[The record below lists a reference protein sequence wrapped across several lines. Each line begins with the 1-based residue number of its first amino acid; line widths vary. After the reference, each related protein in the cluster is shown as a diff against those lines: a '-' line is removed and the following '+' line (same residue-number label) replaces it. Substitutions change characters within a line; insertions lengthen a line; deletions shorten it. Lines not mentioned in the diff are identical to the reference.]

1 MKRKV
6 CAAFLTL
13 FILVSTMSGAGIY
26 VFAAEDGESAAT
38 DAVETTGNQDLYG
51 ESGEELQD
59 DTYQYFVEN
68 DDYAAFMWVP
78 ESAEHL
84 NGLMVA
90 KSNLIE
96 GRLFE
101 SVAVREVLAKYN
113 IGVVY
118 LHARSTTDKP
128 SNSNIIGDFVYI
140 GDEALEKYKSAN
152 SYTYSGPANAGSILD
167 EALARLAAVSGFDEL
182 TYAPL
187 IGVGHSAGMG
197 LGRALGS
204 WDPSRAIA
212 QICLKGGTSLIIP
225 GVTRDGVGDNYE
237 VQPGVPTYLAAG
249 QFTEHASYDNPAGK
263 DNYIDGEIGNLKNI
277 RAKGADRLVTMS
289 VDWESGHYDWSENSN
304 EAVANYLDSVIP
316 LRLGAQAES
325 REQIPEDYQLVDLTD
340 QGYVSD
346 VKVLGTRTTNY
357 TEASYKHGAVGDG
370 SISEEEQ
377 KSMIWFPS
385 EENYEFIR
393 DFTAARKDAEVIDEP
408 IESGETGEEDSEPN
422 VYAESDMC
430 FNATGGEQQWPPGNY
445 SHFVGD
451 GAYIA
456 LSFDMSGVIA
466 SGRDVSS
473 ISFEMV
479 SSPGG
484 SHNGNATYTV
494 YQTAESPF
502 EGFNASNLPEEP
514 LAVLES
520 ATVNAGGTLTID
532 VSELSYSAESPI
544 VYLVATCTSSNDF
557 YSVIGSG
564 KGTEAENADQQPKL
578 VVEYADD
585 SEPNVYA
592 ESDMCFNAT
601 GGEQQW
607 PPGNYSHFV
616 GDGAYIALSFDM
628 SGVIASG
635 RDVSS
640 ISFEMVSSPGGSHNG
655 NATYTVYQTA
665 ESPFEGFNASNLPE
679 EPLAVLESATVNA
692 GGTLTIDVSEL
703 SYSAESPIVCLV
715 ATCTSNNDFYS
726 VIGSGKGTEAENA
739 DQQPK
744 LIVEYAD
751 DSETDP
757 GTGLPLVS
765 YASYDRSYNTT
776 NGDLSSWQGAVS
788 HYVSNGQS
796 IIVEYDLSAFS
807 TEDADTIASVGLT
820 IPWRA
825 NNGTRSCIISE
836 TTANPWSNGYET
848 FTVPTDLETIASDI
862 QAQAIKD
869 IDVTSYVKSAIE
881 SGSSAI
887 CFNVSSAEDGSGAD
901 FYCVVNYENCQGY
914 TTDKA
919 NMPKLSFSYSES
931 YTPDEDK
938 TKHQYLKMEDPSSG
952 EPKDF
957 TRITRYDAVN
967 PNNNSYAD
975 NYNDDPMTFSMVVD
989 KMAVVTEDHINEGQ
1003 NVVPSDTPAYI
1014 TPVMAPIEWIGV
1026 EEVELTQSDI
1036 DNGVASKWKNYLRWK
1051 NNRVYYHMASQDS
1064 YLNLNTF
1071 DVYDQ
1076 SGGMEYA
1083 YATNTF
1089 QIYPLSVSD
1098 TDAAG
1103 QVLTV
1108 GEIGDMSAS
1117 DTSGQ
1122 TFSAASSAGLPVDI
1136 MVDYG
1141 PVKVTELGN
1150 GEYNIELDQVPA
1162 GATYPIEC
1170 KIVAT
1175 QFGVNNNGTKIRTA
1189 TPVEKVF
1196 YIYEDGAE
1204 AEAIDLDQ
1212 GVVNQTQLK
1221 YSGATGLYVEG
1232 AGTVTLKMNTDTK
1245 FDAERA
1251 AEISSERANSEDE
1264 NYRKHYQY
1272 PEGYNPYD
1280 YWEDYPGE
1288 WTATVTE
1295 SGFVPFAAFTNADRP
1310 GEVLNLDYIN
1320 RIVVSDGITAVTA
1333 SNNAPAPNKLKA
1345 NNWGADGINL
1355 VWEEPIGDK
1364 GGVAVYAKEND
1375 GEYTEVQPAEL
1386 GDTYALITGLNSGSS
1401 YSFRVRYDGGDAA
1414 EVADVEVG
1422 GRTYL
1427 IDDFECG
1434 SLSSGMNW
1442 MSYAEMGSKYAFGSY
1457 MGEALL
1463 LSGDEENHYLGIQNT
1478 YNQYVQTANINIP
1491 GGLTKDMLNL
1501 VLDIKVDKSE
1511 DRDSNKQLYFEFI
1524 NPETGAAY
1532 GIEKGS
1538 DFSLEDKSWHE
1549 DYTIVLSDI
1558 SGMAELS
1565 EDELRG
1571 ITVLKIGRRLAG
1583 SGNNNRRA
1591 KIYVDNIELSSQSA
1605 YTISNLDAVSG
1616 NGKLSLYWDEPNVSY
1631 SGARVYVN
1639 GELKAD
1645 LLSGVRGYTV
1655 EDLIEGETYDVRVD
1669 IVNSGEVTEGET
1681 YRLTVGA
1688 LDTSAATANTEFG
1701 DFALNASNSSAAKAI
1716 DGRYIALTGA
1726 DVITLNVGGA
1736 DTIDAGDVYIDLIE
1750 NDESGESGE
1759 SGERFRAPIGMYV
1772 SAESK
1777 ELTIPIEAFECVSQR
1792 NNGSLDLAAV
1802 KYISVGAVFEEGSA
1816 DQISITDM
1824 RAEVYTVARDSD
1836 ITIVSAVNSAETGK
1850 SDVTIEVAA
1859 ELDTADA
1866 GLYVAAYDAAGTLVD
1881 AAVLDTARSAAVT
1894 LASADSYRAFVW
1906 DKTTQAPLTNEIGE
1920 YPSAEPEPEDY
1931 TITVVNPDN
1940 GTVTAPASAKAGEV
1954 VTVTVEGIT
1963 EDNVQYN
1970 VESFNLKDDMGNE
1983 IPVINNKFIMP
1994 ASNVTMEPVFV
2005 GYDVRETVLEMQD
2018 TISIQSGGYQ
2028 NSPNLV
2034 MIGRNRLGFIKYDIS
2049 GLSGTVSSAVIN
2061 AYMWRGSGS
2070 AVAVFSI
2077 PNNNW
2082 TGWLTY
2088 DGDTGALANQNTMT
2102 LDGSTRLN
2110 SVGENSVNLF
2120 SDGGRSAVFTDYTP
2134 SSDNDP
2140 DPGQETQ
2147 ISVAQSASRGILNQ
2161 YFFGDTFYASSGNV
2175 EIDVTDT
2182 VNQAVANG
2190 EQEITLMLYTP
2201 YVFGGTVDI
2210 YTPLQAEEYTLNM
2223 DVTTVEKRS

>member
-1 MKRKV
+1 
-6 CAAFLTL
+6 
-13 FILVSTMSGAGIY
+13 
-26 VFAAEDGESAAT
+26 
-38 DAVETTGNQDLYG
+38 
-51 ESGEELQD
+51 
-59 DTYQYFVEN
+59 
-68 DDYAAFMWVP
+68 MWVP

-96 GRLFE
+96 DRLLE
-101 SVAVREVLAKYN
+101 SVTVREVLAKYN

-140 GDEALEKYKSAN
+140 GDEALDKYKSAN
-152 SYTYSGPANAGSILD
+152 NYTYSGPANAGSILD

-204 WDPSRAIA
+204 WEPSRAIA
-212 QICLKGGTSLIIP
+212 QICLKGGSSLIIP

-237 VQPGVPTYLAAG
+237 IQPGVPTYLAAG

-263 DNYIDGEIGNLKNI
+263 DNYIDGEINNFANI
-277 RAKGADRLVTMS
+277 RAKGTDRLVTMS
-289 VDWESGHYDWSENSN
+289 VDWESGHYDWSESSN

-316 LRLGAQAES
+316 MRLGAQATS
-325 REQIPEDYQLVDLTD
+325 QEQLPEDYQLVDLTD

-346 VKVLGTRTTNY
+346 VKVLGTRITSY

-370 SISEEEQ
+370 NISEEEQ

-393 DFTAARKDAEVIDEP
+393 DFTAARKDAELIDEP
-408 IESGETGEEDSEPN
+408 IGGGEPGEEDSETV
-422 VYAESDMC
+422 VYADGDMC

-456 LSFDMSGVIA
+456 LSFDMSEAIA
-466 SGRDVSS
+466 SGQDVSS

-494 YQTAESPF
+494 YQTTESPF
-502 EGFNASNLPEEP
+502 EGFNASNLPQEP
-514 LAVLES
+514 LAVLEN
-520 ATVNAGGTLTID
+520 ATVNAGETLTID

-564 KGTEAENADQQPKL
+564 KGTEATSEDQQPKL
-578 VVEYADD
+578 VIEY
-585 SEPNVYA
+585 V
-592 ESDMCFNAT
+592 
-601 GGEQQW
+601 
-607 PPGNYSHFV
+607 
-616 GDGAYIALSFDM
+616 
-628 SGVIASG
+628 
-635 RDVSS
+635 
-640 ISFEMVSSPGGSHNG
+640 
-655 NATYTVYQTA
+655 
-665 ESPFEGFNASNLPE
+665 
-679 EPLAVLESATVNA
+679 
-692 GGTLTIDVSEL
+692 
-703 SYSAESPIVCLV
+703 
-715 ATCTSNNDFYS
+715 
-726 VIGSGKGTEAENA
+726 
-739 DQQPK
+739 
-744 LIVEYAD
+744 D

-776 NGDLSSWQGAVS
+776 SGDLSSWQGAVS
-788 HYVSNGQS
+788 YYVSNNQS
-796 IIVEYDLSAFS
+796 LMVEYDLSAFS
-807 TEDADTIASVGLT
+807 AEDADKIVSVGLT

-825 NNGTRSCIISE
+825 NNGTRACVISE
-836 TTANPWSNGYET
+836 TTANPWSNGHET
-848 FTVPTDLETIASDI
+848 FAVPADLETVASDI
-862 QAQAIKD
+862 QAQAIRD
-869 IDVTSYVKSAIE
+869 IDVTAQVKSAIG
-881 SGSSAI
+881 SGATAI
-887 CFNVSSAEDGSGAD
+887 YFNVSSTEDGSGAD

-919 NMPKLSFSYSES
+919 NMPRLSFAYSES
-931 YTPDEDK
+931 DPPEEDK
-938 TKHQYLKMEDPSSG
+938 TKHQYLKMEDPASG
-952 EPKDF
+952 EPRDF
-957 TRITRYDAVN
+957 TRITRYDRIN
-967 PNNNSYAD
+967 PNDASYTN

-989 KMAVVTEDHINEGQ
+989 KMAVVTEDHLNEGQ

-1014 TPVMAPIEWIGV
+1014 TPVMAPVEWVGV
-1026 EEVELTQSDI
+1026 EEVELTQADT
-1036 DNGVASKWKNYLRWK
+1036 DNGVASKWRNYLRWK

-1076 SGGMEYA
+1076 NGELEYA

-1089 QIYPLSVSD
+1089 QIAPLSVSD

-1108 GEIGDMSAS
+1108 GDISDMSAS
-1117 DTSGQ
+1117 DNSGQ
-1122 TFSAASSAGLPVDI
+1122 TFSATSSAGLPVDI

-1189 TPVEKVF
+1189 TPVEKTF

-1204 AEAIDLDQ
+1204 AEAIDLEQ

-1232 AGTVTLKMNTDTK
+1232 AGTVTLKMDTDTK

-1251 AEISSERANSEDE
+1251 AEISAERANSEDE

-1295 SGFVPFAAFTNADRP
+1295 SGFVPFSAFTNADRP

-1320 RIVVSDGITAVTA
+1320 RIVVSEGITAVTSA
-1333 SNNAPAPNKLKA
+1333 TDAPVPNKLKA
-1345 NNWGADGINL
+1345 NGWGDDGVNL

-1364 GGVAVYAKEND
+1364 GGITVYAKEND
-1375 GEYTEVQPAEL
+1375 GEYVEVQPEEL
-1386 GDTYALITGLNSGSS
+1386 GDTYALITGLNSGSN
-1401 YSFRVRYDGGDAA
+1401 YSFRVQYEGGDAA
-1414 EVADVEVG
+1414 EITDVYVG
-1422 GRTYL
+1422 GKTYL

-1434 SLSSGMNW
+1434 SLSSGMDW
-1442 MSYAEMGSKYAFGSY
+1442 MSYADMGSKYAFSSY

-1463 LSGDEENHYLGIQNT
+1463 LSGDEDNHYLAMQNT
-1478 YNQYVQTANINIP
+1478 YNDYVQTANINIP

-1501 VLDIKVDKSE
+1501 VLDIKVDKLE
-1511 DRDSNKQLYFEFI
+1511 DSTSNSQVYFEFL

-1549 DYTIVLSDI
+1549 EYTIILSEI
-1558 SGMAELS
+1558 NGIAELT
-1565 EDELRG
+1565 EEELSG
-1571 ITVLKIGRRLAG
+1571 ITVLRIGRRTPG
-1583 SGNNNRRA
+1583 GGNNNRRA

-1616 NGKLSLYWDEPNVSY
+1616 NGKLSLYWDEPNVTY
-1631 SGARVYVN
+1631 SDARVYVN
-1639 GELKAD
+1639 DELKAE

-1655 EDLIEGETYDVRVD
+1655 EGLTEGETYNVRVD

-1688 LDTSAATANTEFG
+1688 LDTAAAAANTEFG
-1701 DFALNASNSSAAKAI
+1701 DFTLNASNSSAAKAI
-1716 DGRYIALTGA
+1716 DGRYVALTGA

-1736 DTIDAGDVYIDLIE
+1736 DTTDAGDVYIDLIE
-1750 NDESGESGE
+1750 NDEN
-1759 SGERFRAPIGMYV
+1759 GERFRAPIGMYA
-1772 SAESK
+1772 SGESK

-1792 NNGSLDLAAV
+1792 NNGQLDLAAV
-1802 KYISVGAVFEEGSA
+1802 KYISAGAVFEEGSA
-1816 DQISITDM
+1816 DQISVAGM
-1824 RAEVYTVARDSD
+1824 RAETYTVAEDSD
-1836 ITIVSAVNSAETGK
+1836 VTISSVEASPETGK

-1859 ELDTADA
+1859 ELNTANA
-1866 GLYVAAYDAAGTLVD
+1866 GLYVAAYDAAGTLAD
-1881 AAVLDTARSAAVT
+1881 AAVLDTARSATVT
-1894 LASADSYRAFVW
+1894 LESADSYRAFVW
-1906 DKTTQAPLTNEIGE
+1906 DKTTQEPITNEIGE
-1920 YPSAEPEPEDY
+1920 YPAEIPDTDY
-1931 TITVVNPDN
+1931 TITVINSDR

-1970 VESFNLKDDMGNE
+1970 VESFNLRDDMGNE

-2005 GYDVRETVLEMQD
+2005 GYDVRESVLEMQD

-2034 MIGRNRLGFIKYDIS
+2034 MLGRNRIGFIKYDIS
-2049 GLSGTVSSAVIN
+2049 ELSGTVNSAVIN
-2061 AYMWRGSGS
+2061 AHMWRGSGS
-2070 AVAVFSI
+2070 AVAVFAI
-2077 PNNNW
+2077 PNNDW

-2088 DGDTGALANQNTMT
+2088 GGDTGALANQNTMT

-2110 SVGENSVNLF
+2110 SVGENGVNLF

-2134 SSDNDP
+2134 SSGNDT
-2140 DPGQETQ
+2140 DPGRETQ
-2147 ISVAQSASRGILNQ
+2147 TSVAQSASRGILNQ

-2175 EIDVTDT
+2175 EIDVADT

-2190 EQEITLMLYTP
+2190 EQEITLMLYAP
-2201 YVFGGTVDI
+2201 YVFASTVDI
-2210 YTPLQAEEYTLNM
+2210 YTPLESEEYTLDM
-2223 DVTTVEKRS
+2223 EVTTVEKRS

>member
-13 FILVSTMSGAGIY
+13 FILVSTMSGAGTC
-26 VFAAEDGESAAT
+26 VFAAQDGESAALSEI
-38 DAVETTGNQDLYG
+38 ETTGNRDLYG
-51 ESGEELQD
+51 ETGEELQD

-68 DDYAAFMWVP
+68 DDYTAFMWVP
-78 ESAEHL
+78 ERAEHL

-96 GRLFE
+96 DRLLE
-101 SVAVREVLAKYN
+101 SVAVREILAKYN

-140 GDEALEKYKSAN
+140 GDEALDKYKSAN
-152 SYTYSGPANAGSILD
+152 NYTYSGPANAGSILD

-212 QICLKGGTSLIIP
+212 QICLKGGSSLIIP

-263 DNYIDGEIGNLKNI
+263 DNYIDGEINNFANI
-277 RAKGADRLVTMS
+277 RAKGTDRLVTMS
-289 VDWESGHYDWSENSN
+289 VDWESGHYDWSESSN

-316 LRLGAQAES
+316 MRLGAQATS
-325 REQIPEDYQLVDLTD
+325 QEQLPEDYQLVDLTD

-346 VKVLGTRTTNY
+346 VKVLGTRITSY

-370 SISEEEQ
+370 NISEEEQ

-393 DFTAARKDAEVIDEP
+393 DFTAARKDAELIDEP
-408 IESGETGEEDSEPN
+408 IGGGEPGEEDSETV
-422 VYAESDMC
+422 VYADGDMC

-456 LSFDMSGVIA
+456 LSFDMSGVIE
-466 SGRDVSS
+466 SGKDVSK
-473 ISFEMV
+473 ISFEMTA
-479 SSPGG
+479 SPGG

-494 YQTAESPF
+494 YQTIESPF
-502 EGFNASNLPEEP
+502 EGFNATNLPEES
-514 LAVLES
+514 LVVLES

-544 VYLVATCTSSNDF
+544 VY
-557 YSVIGSG
+557 
-564 KGTEAENADQQPKL
+564 
-578 VVEYADD
+578 
-585 SEPNVYA
+585 
-592 ESDMCFNAT
+592 
-601 GGEQQW
+601 
-607 PPGNYSHFV
+607 
-616 GDGAYIALSFDM
+616 
-628 SGVIASG
+628 
-635 RDVSS
+635 
-640 ISFEMVSSPGGSHNG
+640 
-655 NATYTVYQTA
+655 
-665 ESPFEGFNASNLPE
+665 
-679 EPLAVLESATVNA
+679 
-692 GGTLTIDVSEL
+692 
-703 SYSAESPIVCLV
+703 LV

-807 TEDADTIASVGLT
+807 AEDADTIASVGLT

-836 TTANPWSNGYET
+836 TTANPWSNGHET
-848 FTVPTDLETIASDI
+848 FAVPADLETVASDI
-862 QAQAIKD
+862 QAQAIRD
-869 IDVTSYVKSAIE
+869 IDVTAQVKSAIG
-881 SGSSAI
+881 SGATAI
-887 CFNVSSAEDGSGAD
+887 YFNVSSTEDGSGAD

-919 NMPKLSFSYSES
+919 NMPRLSFAYSES
-931 YTPDEDK
+931 DPPEEDK
-938 TKHQYLKMEDPSSG
+938 TKHQYLKMEDPASG
-952 EPKDF
+952 EPRDF
-957 TRITRYDAVN
+957 TRITRYDRIN
-967 PNNNSYAD
+967 PNDASYTN

-989 KMAVVTEDHINEGQ
+989 KMAVVTEDHLNEGQ

-1014 TPVMAPIEWIGV
+1014 TPVMAPVEWVGV
-1026 EEVELTQSDI
+1026 EEVELTQADT
-1036 DNGVASKWKNYLRWK
+1036 DNGVASKWRNYLRWK

-1076 SGGMEYA
+1076 NGELEYA

-1089 QIYPLSVSD
+1089 QIAPLSVSD

-1108 GEIGDMSAS
+1108 GDISDMSAS

-1122 TFSAASSAGLPVDI
+1122 TFSATSSAGLPVDI

-1189 TPVEKVF
+1189 TPVEKTF

-1204 AEAIDLDQ
+1204 AEAIDLEQ

-1251 AEISSERANSEDE
+1251 AEISAERANSEDE
-1264 NYRKHYQY
+1264 NYRKHYRY

-1288 WTATVTE
+1288 WTATVAE
-1295 SGFVPFAAFTNADRP
+1295 SGFVPFSAFTNADRP
-1310 GEVLNLDYIN
+1310 DEVLNLDYIN
-1320 RIVVSDGITAVTA
+1320 RIVVSEGITAVTSA
-1333 SNNAPAPNKLKA
+1333 ADAPAPNKLKA
-1345 NNWGADGINL
+1345 NGWGDDGVNL

-1364 GGVAVYAKEND
+1364 SGITVYAKEND
-1375 GEYTEVQPAEL
+1375 GEYVEVQPDEL
-1386 GDTYALITGLNSGSS
+1386 GDTYALITGLNSGSN
-1401 YSFRVRYDGGDAA
+1401 YSFRVQYEGGDAA
-1414 EVADVEVG
+1414 EITDVYVG
-1422 GRTYL
+1422 GKTYL

-1434 SLSSGMNW
+1434 SLSSGMDW
-1442 MSYAEMGSKYAFGSY
+1442 MSYAEMGSKYAFSSY

-1463 LSGDEENHYLGIQNT
+1463 LSGDEDNHYLAMQNT
-1478 YNQYVQTANINIP
+1478 YNDYVQTANINIP

-1501 VLDIKVDKSE
+1501 VLDIKVDKLE
-1511 DRDSNKQLYFEFI
+1511 DSTSNSQVYFEFI

-1549 DYTIVLSDI
+1549 EYTIILSEI
-1558 SGMAELS
+1558 NGMAELT
-1565 EDELRG
+1565 EEELSG
-1571 ITVLKIGRRLAG
+1571 ITVLRIGRRTPG
-1583 SGNNNRRA
+1583 GGNNNRRA

-1645 LLSGVRGYTV
+1645 LPSGVRGYTV
-1655 EDLIEGETYDVRVD
+1655 EGLTEGETYNVRVD
-1669 IVNSGEVTEGET
+1669 IVNSGEVAEGET

-1688 LDTSAATANTEFG
+1688 LDTAAAAANTEFG
-1701 DFALNASNSSAAKAI
+1701 DFTLNASNSSAAKTI
-1716 DGRYIALTGA
+1716 DGRYVALTGA

-1736 DTIDAGDVYIDLIE
+1736 DTTDAGDVYIDLIE
-1750 NDESGESGE
+1750 NDEN
-1759 SGERFRAPIGMYV
+1759 GERFRAPIGMYA
-1772 SAESK
+1772 SGESK

-1792 NNGSLDLAAV
+1792 NNGQLDLAAV
-1802 KYISVGAVFEEGSA
+1802 KYISAGAVFEEGSA
-1816 DQISITDM
+1816 DQISVAGM
-1824 RAEVYTVARDSD
+1824 RAETYTVAEDSD
-1836 ITIVSAVNSAETGK
+1836 VTISSVEASPETGK

-1859 ELDTADA
+1859 ELNTANA
-1866 GLYVAAYDAAGTLVD
+1866 GLYVAAYDAAGTLAD
-1881 AAVLDTARSAAVT
+1881 AAVLDTARSATVT
-1894 LASADSYRAFVW
+1894 LESADSYRAFVW
-1906 DKTTQAPLTNEIGE
+1906 DKTTQEPITNEIGE
-1920 YPSAEPEPEDY
+1920 YPAEIPDTDY
-1931 TITVVNPDN
+1931 TITVINSDR

-1970 VESFNLKDDMGNE
+1970 VESFNLRDDMGNE

-2005 GYDVRETVLEMQD
+2005 GYDVRESVLEMQD

-2034 MIGRNRLGFIKYDIS
+2034 MLGRNRIGFIKYDIS
-2049 GLSGTVSSAVIN
+2049 ELSGTVNSAVIN
-2061 AYMWRGSGS
+2061 AHMWRGSGS
-2070 AVAVFSI
+2070 AVAVFAI
-2077 PNNNW
+2077 PNNDW

-2088 DGDTGALANQNTMT
+2088 GGDTGALANQNTMT

-2110 SVGENSVNLF
+2110 SVGENGVNLF

-2134 SSDNDP
+2134 SSGNDT
-2140 DPGQETQ
+2140 DPGRETQ
-2147 ISVAQSASRGILNQ
+2147 TSVAQSASRGILNQ

-2175 EIDVTDT
+2175 EIDVADT

-2190 EQEITLMLYTP
+2190 EQEITLMLYAP
-2201 YVFGGTVDI
+2201 YVFASTVDI
-2210 YTPLQAEEYTLNM
+2210 YTPLESEEYTLDM
-2223 DVTTVEKRS
+2223 EVTTVEKRS

>member
-13 FILVSTMSGAGIY
+13 FILVSTMSGAGTC
-26 VFAAEDGESAAT
+26 VFAAQDGESAALSEI
-38 DAVETTGNQDLYG
+38 ETTGNRDLYG
-51 ESGEELQD
+51 ETGEELQD

-68 DDYAAFMWVP
+68 DDYTAFMWVP

-96 GRLFE
+96 DRLLE
-101 SVAVREVLAKYN
+101 SVTVREVLAKYN

-140 GDEALEKYKSAN
+140 GDEAFDKYKSAN
-152 SYTYSGPANAGSILD
+152 NYTYSGPANAGSILD

-204 WDPSRAIA
+204 WEPSRAIA
-212 QICLKGGTSLIIP
+212 QICLKGGSSLIIP

-237 VQPGVPTYLAAG
+237 IQPGVPTYLAAG

-263 DNYIDGEIGNLKNI
+263 DNYIDGEINNFANI
-277 RAKGADRLVTMS
+277 RAKGTDRLVTMS
-289 VDWESGHYDWSENSN
+289 VDWESGHYDWSESSN

-316 LRLGAQAES
+316 MRLGAQATS
-325 REQIPEDYQLVDLTD
+325 QEQIPEDYQLVDLTG

-346 VKVLGTRTTNY
+346 VKVLGTRTTSY
-357 TEASYKHGAVGDG
+357 TEASYKHGSVIDAN
-370 SISEEEQ
+370 ITEEEQ

-393 DFTAARKDAEVIDEP
+393 DFTAERKDAELIDEP
-408 IESGETGEEDSEPN
+408 IDGGESEPEDNEAVVYAESDMCFNEVGAEQQWPPGNYSHFVGNNAFIALSFDMSDVIASGRDVSSISFEMVSSPGGSHNGNATYTVYQTTESPFEGFNATNLPQEPLTVLENATVNADETLTIDVSELSYSAESPTVYLVATCTSSNDFYSVIGSRKGTEATSEDQQPKLVVKYAGASEPN
-422 VYAESDMC
+422 VYADGDMC

-456 LSFDMSGVIA
+456 LSFDMSEAIA
-466 SGRDVSS
+466 SGQDVSS

-494 YQTAESPF
+494 YQTTESPF
-502 EGFNASNLPEEP
+502 EGFNASNLPQEP
-514 LAVLES
+514 LAVLEN
-520 ATVNAGGTLTID
+520 ATVNAGETLTID

-564 KGTEAENADQQPKL
+564 KGTEATSEGQQPKL
-578 VVEYADD
+578 VIEY
-585 SEPNVYA
+585 V
-592 ESDMCFNAT
+592 
-601 GGEQQW
+601 
-607 PPGNYSHFV
+607 
-616 GDGAYIALSFDM
+616 
-628 SGVIASG
+628 
-635 RDVSS
+635 
-640 ISFEMVSSPGGSHNG
+640 
-655 NATYTVYQTA
+655 
-665 ESPFEGFNASNLPE
+665 
-679 EPLAVLESATVNA
+679 
-692 GGTLTIDVSEL
+692 
-703 SYSAESPIVCLV
+703 
-715 ATCTSNNDFYS
+715 
-726 VIGSGKGTEAENA
+726 
-739 DQQPK
+739 
-744 LIVEYAD
+744 D

-776 NGDLSSWQGAVS
+776 SGDLSSWQGAVS
-788 HYVSNGQS
+788 YYVSNNQS
-796 IIVEYDLSAFS
+796 LIVEYDLSAFS
-807 TEDADTIASVGLT
+807 AEDADKIVSVGLT

-825 NNGTRSCIISE
+825 NNGTRACVISE
-836 TTANPWSNGYET
+836 TTANPWSNGHET
-848 FTVPTDLETIASDI
+848 FAVPADLETVASDI
-862 QAQAIKD
+862 QAQAIRD
-869 IDVTSYVKSAIE
+869 IDVTAQVKSAIG
-881 SGSSAI
+881 SGATAI
-887 CFNVSSAEDGSGAD
+887 YFNVSSTEEGNGAD

-919 NMPKLSFSYSES
+919 NMPRLSFAYSES
-931 YTPDEDK
+931 DPPEEDK
-938 TKHQYLKMEDPSSG
+938 TKHQYLKMEDPASG
-952 EPKDF
+952 EPRDF
-957 TRITRYDAVN
+957 TRITRYDRIN
-967 PNNNSYAD
+967 PNDASYTN

-989 KMAVVTEDHINEGQ
+989 KMAVVTEDHLNEGQ

-1014 TPVMAPIEWIGV
+1014 TPVMAPVEWVGV
-1026 EEVELTQSDI
+1026 EEVELTQADT
-1036 DNGVASKWKNYLRWK
+1036 DNGVASKWRNYLRWK

-1076 SGGMEYA
+1076 NGELEYA

-1089 QIYPLSVSD
+1089 QIAPLSVSD

-1108 GEIGDMSAS
+1108 GDISDMSAS

-1122 TFSAASSAGLPVDI
+1122 TFSATSSAGLPVDI

-1189 TPVEKVF
+1189 TPVEKTF

-1204 AEAIDLDQ
+1204 AEAIDLEQ

-1251 AEISSERANSEDE
+1251 AEISAERANSEDE
-1264 NYRKHYQY
+1264 NYRKHYRY

-1288 WTATVTE
+1288 WTATVAE
-1295 SGFVPFAAFTNADRP
+1295 SGFVPFSAFTNADRP
-1310 GEVLNLDYIN
+1310 DEVLNLDYIN
-1320 RIVVSDGITAVTA
+1320 RIVVSEGITAVTSA
-1333 SNNAPAPNKLKA
+1333 ADAPAPNKLKA
-1345 NNWGADGINL
+1345 NGWGDDGVNL

-1364 GGVAVYAKEND
+1364 SGITVYAKEND
-1375 GEYTEVQPAEL
+1375 GEYVEVQPEEL
-1386 GDTYALITGLNSGSS
+1386 GDTYALITGLNSGSN
-1401 YSFRVRYDGGDAA
+1401 YSFRVQYEGGDAA
-1414 EVADVEVG
+1414 EITDVYVG
-1422 GRTYL
+1422 GKTYL

-1434 SLSSGMNW
+1434 SLSSGMDW
-1442 MSYAEMGSKYAFGSY
+1442 MSYADMGSKYAFSSY

-1463 LSGDEENHYLGIQNT
+1463 LSGDEDNHYLAMQNT
-1478 YNQYVQTANINIP
+1478 YNDYVQTANINIP

-1501 VLDIKVDKSE
+1501 VLDIKVDKLE
-1511 DRDSNKQLYFEFI
+1511 DSTSNSQVYFEFL

-1549 DYTIVLSDI
+1549 EYTIILSEI
-1558 SGMAELS
+1558 NGMAELT
-1565 EDELRG
+1565 EEELSG
-1571 ITVLKIGRRLAG
+1571 ITVLRIGRRTPG
-1583 SGNNNRRA
+1583 GGNNNRRA

-1616 NGKLSLYWDEPNVSY
+1616 NGKLSLYWDEPNVTY
-1631 SGARVYVN
+1631 SDARVYVN
-1639 GELKAD
+1639 DELKAE

-1655 EDLIEGETYDVRVD
+1655 EGLTEGETYNVRVD

-1688 LDTSAATANTEFG
+1688 LDTAAAAANTEFG
-1701 DFALNASNSSAAKAI
+1701 DFTLNASNSSAAKTI
-1716 DGRYIALTGA
+1716 DGRYVALTGA
-1726 DVITLNVGGA
+1726 DAITLNVGGA
-1736 DTIDAGDVYIDLIE
+1736 DTTDAGDVYIDLIE
-1750 NDESGESGE
+1750 NDEN
-1759 SGERFRAPIGMYV
+1759 GERFRAPIGMYA
-1772 SAESK
+1772 SGESK

-1802 KYISVGAVFEEGSA
+1802 KYISAGAVFEEGSA
-1816 DQISITDM
+1816 DQISVAGM
-1824 RAEVYTVARDSD
+1824 RAETYTVAEDSD
-1836 ITIVSAVNSAETGK
+1836 VTISSVEASSETGK

-1859 ELDTADA
+1859 ELNTANA
-1866 GLYVAAYDAAGTLVD
+1866 GLYVAAYDAAGTLAD
-1881 AAVLDTARSAAVT
+1881 AAVLDTARSATVT
-1894 LASADSYRAFVW
+1894 LESADSYRAFVW
-1906 DKTTQAPLTNEIGE
+1906 DKTTQEPLTNEIGE
-1920 YPSAEPEPEDY
+1920 YPAEIPDTDY
-1931 TITVVNPDN
+1931 TITVINSDR

-1970 VESFNLKDDMGNE
+1970 VESFNLRDDMGNE

-1994 ASNVTMEPVFV
+1994 ASNVTMEPVFA
-2005 GYDVRETVLEMQD
+2005 GYDVRESVLEMQD

-2028 NSPNLV
+2028 NSSNLV

-2070 AVAVFSI
+2070 AVAVFAI
-2077 PNNNW
+2077 PNNDW

-2088 DGDTGALANQNTMT
+2088 GGDTGALANQNTMT

-2110 SVGENSVNLF
+2110 SVGENGVNLF

-2134 SSDNDP
+2134 SSDNDT
-2140 DPGQETQ
+2140 DPGRETQ
-2147 ISVAQSASRGILNQ
+2147 TSVAQSASRGILNQ

-2201 YVFGGTVDI
+2201 YVFASTVDI
-2210 YTPLQAEEYTLNM
+2210 YTPLESEEYTLDM

>member
-494 YQTAESPF
+494 YQT
-502 EGFNASNLPEEP
+502 
-514 LAVLES
+514 
-520 ATVNAGGTLTID
+520 T
-532 VSELSYSAESPI
+532 
-544 VYLVATCTSSNDF
+544 
-557 YSVIGSG
+557 
-564 KGTEAENADQQPKL
+564 
-578 VVEYADD
+578 
-585 SEPNVYA
+585 
-592 ESDMCFNAT
+592 
-601 GGEQQW
+601 
-607 PPGNYSHFV
+607 
-616 GDGAYIALSFDM
+616 
-628 SGVIASG
+628 
-635 RDVSS
+635 
-640 ISFEMVSSPGGSHNG
+640 
-655 NATYTVYQTA
+655 

>member
-494 YQTAESPF
+494 YQTTESPF

-544 VYLVATCTSSNDF
+544 VYLVATCTSS
-557 YSVIGSG
+557 
-564 KGTEAENADQQPKL
+564 
-578 VVEYADD
+578 
-585 SEPNVYA
+585 
-592 ESDMCFNAT
+592 
-601 GGEQQW
+601 
-607 PPGNYSHFV
+607 
-616 GDGAYIALSFDM
+616 
-628 SGVIASG
+628 
-635 RDVSS
+635 
-640 ISFEMVSSPGGSHNG
+640 
-655 NATYTVYQTA
+655 
-665 ESPFEGFNASNLPE
+665 
-679 EPLAVLESATVNA
+679 
-692 GGTLTIDVSEL
+692 
-703 SYSAESPIVCLV
+703 
-715 ATCTSNNDFYS
+715 NDFYS

>member
-13 FILVSTMSGAGIY
+13 FILVSTMSGAGIC

-96 GRLFE
+96 GRLLE

-408 IESGETGEEDSEPN
+408 IESGEAGKEDSEPN

-494 YQTAESPF
+494 YQTTESPF

-578 VVEYADD
+578 
-585 SEPNVYA
+585 
-592 ESDMCFNAT
+592 
-601 GGEQQW
+601 
-607 PPGNYSHFV
+607 
-616 GDGAYIALSFDM
+616 
-628 SGVIASG
+628 
-635 RDVSS
+635 
-640 ISFEMVSSPGGSHNG
+640 
-655 NATYTVYQTA
+655 
-665 ESPFEGFNASNLPE
+665 
-679 EPLAVLESATVNA
+679 
-692 GGTLTIDVSEL
+692 
-703 SYSAESPIVCLV
+703 
-715 ATCTSNNDFYS
+715 
-726 VIGSGKGTEAENA
+726 
-739 DQQPK
+739 
-744 LIVEYAD
+744 IVEYAD

-788 HYVSNGQS
+788 YYVANNQS

-807 TEDADTIASVGLT
+807 AEDADKIVSVGLT

-931 YTPDEDK
+931 DTPDEDK

-1251 AEISSERANSEDE
+1251 AEISSERANSEDA

-1320 RIVVSDGITAVTA
+1320 RIVVSNGITAVTA

-1655 EDLIEGETYDVRVD
+1655 EGLTEGETYDVRVD

-1736 DTIDAGDVYIDLIE
+1736 DTTDAGDVYIDLIE
-1750 NDESGESGE
+1750 NDESGE
-1759 SGERFRAPIGMYV
+1759 RFRAPIGMYV
-1772 SAESK
+1772 SAENK

-1836 ITIVSAVNSAETGK
+1836 ITIVSAVDSAETGK
-1850 SDVTIEVAA
+1850 SDVTVEVAA
-1859 ELDTADA
+1859 ELDTANA

-1894 LASADSYRAFVW
+1894 LANADAYRAFVW

-2102 LDGSTRLN
+2102 LDGSTILS
-2110 SVGENSVNLF
+2110 SVGDNKVNLLNA
-2120 SDGGRSAVFTDYTP
+2120 GGRSAVFTDYIP
-2134 SSDNDP
+2134 ASDNDP

-2161 YFFGDTFYASSGNV
+2161 YFFGNTFYAKSGDLS
-2175 EIDVTDT
+2175 IDVTDT

-2201 YVFGGTVDI
+2201 YKFSGTVDI
-2210 YTPLQAEEYTLNM
+2210 YTPLQAEEYALDM

>member
-473 ISFEMV
+473 INFEMV

-494 YQTAESPF
+494 YQT
-502 EGFNASNLPEEP
+502 
-514 LAVLES
+514 
-520 ATVNAGGTLTID
+520 T
-532 VSELSYSAESPI
+532 
-544 VYLVATCTSSNDF
+544 
-557 YSVIGSG
+557 
-564 KGTEAENADQQPKL
+564 
-578 VVEYADD
+578 
-585 SEPNVYA
+585 
-592 ESDMCFNAT
+592 
-601 GGEQQW
+601 
-607 PPGNYSHFV
+607 
-616 GDGAYIALSFDM
+616 
-628 SGVIASG
+628 
-635 RDVSS
+635 
-640 ISFEMVSSPGGSHNG
+640 
-655 NATYTVYQTA
+655 

-919 NMPKLSFSYSES
+919 NTPKLSFSYSES

>member
-13 FILVSTMSGAGIY
+13 FILVSTMSGAGTC
-26 VFAAEDGESAAT
+26 VFAAQDGESAALSEI
-38 DAVETTGNQDLYG
+38 ETTGNRDLYG
-51 ESGEELQD
+51 ETGEELQD

-68 DDYAAFMWVP
+68 DDYTAFMWVP
-78 ESAEHL
+78 ERAEHL

-96 GRLFE
+96 DRLLE
-101 SVAVREVLAKYN
+101 SVAVREILAKYN

-140 GDEALEKYKSAN
+140 GDEALDKYKSAN
-152 SYTYSGPANAGSILD
+152 NYTYSGPANAGSILD

-212 QICLKGGTSLIIP
+212 QICLKGGSSLIIP

-263 DNYIDGEIGNLKNI
+263 DNYIDGEIESFAKI
-277 RAKGADRLVTMS
+277 RAKGTDRLVTMS
-289 VDWESGHYDWSENSN
+289 VDWESGHYDWSESSN
-304 EAVANYLDSVIP
+304 EAVADYLDDIIP
-316 LRLGAQAES
+316 MRLGAQAAS
-325 REQIPEDYQLVDLTD
+325 QEQIQADYQLVDLTG
-340 QGYVSD
+340 QGYVAD
-346 VKVLGTRTTNY
+346 VKVLGTRTTDY
-357 TEASYKHGAVGDG
+357 TEASYKHGSVSDAN
-370 SISEEEQ
+370 ITEEEQ

-393 DFTAARKDAEVIDEP
+393 DFTAERKDAELIDEP
-408 IESGETGEEDSEPN
+408 IEGGESEPEDN
-422 VYAESDMC
+422 EAVVYAGDDKC
-430 FNATGGEQQWPPGNY
+430 FNAAGDEQQWQGAY
-445 SHFVGD
+445 SHFVENN
-451 GAYIA
+451 AFIA
-456 LSFDMSGVIA
+456 LSFDMSDVIA
-466 SGRDVSS
+466 SGKNVSS

-484 SHNGNATYTV
+484 SHYGNATYTV
-494 YQTAESPF
+494 YQTTDSPF
-502 EGFNASNLPEEP
+502 AGFNASNLPEEP

-564 KGTEAENADQQPKL
+564 KGTEATSEDQQPKL
-578 VVEYADD
+578 VIEY
-585 SEPNVYA
+585 V
-592 ESDMCFNAT
+592 
-601 GGEQQW
+601 
-607 PPGNYSHFV
+607 
-616 GDGAYIALSFDM
+616 
-628 SGVIASG
+628 
-635 RDVSS
+635 
-640 ISFEMVSSPGGSHNG
+640 
-655 NATYTVYQTA
+655 
-665 ESPFEGFNASNLPE
+665 
-679 EPLAVLESATVNA
+679 
-692 GGTLTIDVSEL
+692 
-703 SYSAESPIVCLV
+703 
-715 ATCTSNNDFYS
+715 
-726 VIGSGKGTEAENA
+726 
-739 DQQPK
+739 
-744 LIVEYAD
+744 D

-776 NGDLSSWQGAVS
+776 SGDLSSWQGAVS
-788 HYVSNGQS
+788 YYVSNNQS
-796 IIVEYDLSAFS
+796 LIVEYDLSAFS
-807 TEDADTIASVGLT
+807 AEDADKIVSVGLT

-825 NNGTRSCIISE
+825 NNGTRACVISE
-836 TTANPWSNGYET
+836 TTANPWSNGHET
-848 FTVPTDLETIASDI
+848 FAVPADLETVASDI
-862 QAQAIKD
+862 QAQAIRD
-869 IDVTSYVKSAIE
+869 IDVTAQVKSAIG
-881 SGSSAI
+881 SGATAI
-887 CFNVSSAEDGSGAD
+887 YFNVSSTEDGSGAD

-919 NMPKLSFSYSES
+919 NMPRLSFAYSES
-931 YTPDEDK
+931 DPPEEDK
-938 TKHQYLKMEDPSSG
+938 TKHQYLKMEDPASG
-952 EPKDF
+952 EPRDF
-957 TRITRYDAVN
+957 TRITRYDRIN
-967 PNNNSYAD
+967 PNDASYTN

-989 KMAVVTEDHINEGQ
+989 KMAVVTEDHLNEGQ

-1014 TPVMAPIEWIGV
+1014 TPVMAPVEWVGV
-1026 EEVELTQSDI
+1026 EEVELTQADT
-1036 DNGVASKWKNYLRWK
+1036 DNGVASKWRNYLRWK

-1076 SGGMEYA
+1076 NGELEYA

-1089 QIYPLSVSD
+1089 QIAPLSVSD

-1108 GEIGDMSAS
+1108 GDISDMSAS

-1122 TFSAASSAGLPVDI
+1122 TFSATSSAGLPVDI

-1162 GATYPIEC
+1162 GAIYPIEC

-1189 TPVEKVF
+1189 TPVEKTF

-1204 AEAIDLDQ
+1204 AEAIDLEQ

-1251 AEISSERANSEDE
+1251 AEISAERANSEDE
-1264 NYRKHYQY
+1264 NYRKHYRY

-1288 WTATVTE
+1288 WTATVAE
-1295 SGFVPFAAFTNADRP
+1295 SGFVPFSAFTNADRP
-1310 GEVLNLDYIN
+1310 DEVLNLDYIN
-1320 RIVVSDGITAVTA
+1320 RIVVSEGITAVTSA
-1333 SNNAPAPNKLKA
+1333 ADAPAPNKLKA
-1345 NNWGADGINL
+1345 NGWGDDGVNL

-1364 GGVAVYAKEND
+1364 SGITVYAKEND
-1375 GEYTEVQPAEL
+1375 GEYVEVQPDEL
-1386 GDTYALITGLNSGSS
+1386 GDTYALITGLNSGSN
-1401 YSFRVRYDGGDAA
+1401 YSFRVQYEGGDAA
-1414 EVADVEVG
+1414 EITDVYVG
-1422 GRTYL
+1422 GKTYL

-1434 SLSSGMNW
+1434 SLSSGMDW
-1442 MSYAEMGSKYAFGSY
+1442 MSYADMGSKYAFSSY

-1463 LSGDEENHYLGIQNT
+1463 LSGDEDNHYLAMQNT
-1478 YNQYVQTANINIP
+1478 YNDYVQTANINIP

-1501 VLDIKVDKSE
+1501 VLDIKVDKLE
-1511 DRDSNKQLYFEFI
+1511 DGDSSRQVYFEFL

-1549 DYTIVLSDI
+1549 EYTIILSEI
-1558 SGMAELS
+1558 NGMAELT
-1565 EDELRG
+1565 EEELAG
-1571 ITVLKIGRRLAG
+1571 ITVLRIGRRTPG
-1583 SGNNNRRA
+1583 GGNNNRRA

-1616 NGKLSLYWDEPNVSY
+1616 NGKLSLYWDEPNVTY
-1631 SGARVYVN
+1631 SGAQVYVN
-1639 GELKAD
+1639 DELKAE
-1645 LLSGVRGYTV
+1645 LQNGVRGYTV
-1655 EDLIEGETYDVRVD
+1655 EGLTEGETYNVRVD
-1669 IVNSGEVTEGET
+1669 IVNSGEVTEGDT
-1681 YRLTVGA
+1681 YRLAVGA
-1688 LDTSAATANTEFG
+1688 LDTSAAAANTEFG

-1716 DGRYIALTGA
+1716 DGRYVALTGA

-1736 DTIDAGDVYIDLIE
+1736 DMTDAGDVYIDLIE
-1750 NDESGESGE
+1750 NDEN
-1759 SGERFRAPIGMYV
+1759 GERFRAPIGMYV
-1772 SAESK
+1772 GAESK

-1792 NNGSLDLAAV
+1792 NNGQLDLAAV
-1802 KYISVGAVFEEGSA
+1802 KYVYAGAVFEEGSA

-1824 RAEVYTVARDSD
+1824 RAETYTVAEDSD
-1836 ITIVSAVNSAETGK
+1836 ITIGSVAPSAETGK

-1859 ELDTADA
+1859 ELNTANA
-1866 GLYVAAYDAAGTLVD
+1866 GLYVAAYDAAGTLAD
-1881 AAVLDTARSAAVT
+1881 AAVLDTARSATVT
-1894 LASADSYRAFVW
+1894 LESADSYRAFVW
-1906 DKTTQAPLTNEIGE
+1906 DKTTQEPLTNEIGE
-1920 YPSAEPEPEDY
+1920 YPAEIPDTDY
-1931 TITVVNPDN
+1931 TITVINSDR

-1970 VESFNLKDDMGNE
+1970 VESFNLRDDMGNE

-1994 ASNVTMEPVFV
+1994 ASNVTMEPVFA
-2005 GYDVRETVLEMQD
+2005 GYDVRESVLEMQD

-2028 NSPNLV
+2028 NSSNLV

-2070 AVAVFSI
+2070 AVAVFAI
-2077 PNNNW
+2077 PNNDW

-2088 DGDTGALANQNTMT
+2088 GGDTGALANQNTMT

-2110 SVGENSVNLF
+2110 SVGENGVNLF

-2134 SSDNDP
+2134 SSGNDT
-2140 DPGQETQ
+2140 DPGRETQ
-2147 ISVAQSASRGILNQ
+2147 TSVAQSASRGILNQ

-2201 YVFGGTVDI
+2201 YVFASTVDI
-2210 YTPLQAEEYTLNM
+2210 YTPLESEEYTLDM

>member
-38 DAVETTGNQDLYG
+38 DAIETTGNQDLYG

-96 GRLFE
+96 GRLLE

-393 DFTAARKDAEVIDEP
+393 DFTAARKDAEVIGEP
-408 IESGETGEEDSEPN
+408 IESGEAGEEDSEPN

-473 ISFEMV
+473 IGFEMI

-494 YQTAESPF
+494 YQTTESPF

-514 LAVLES
+514 LTVLES

-564 KGTEAENADQQPKL
+564 KGSEAENADQQPKL
-578 VVEYADD
+578 V
-585 SEPNVYA
+585 
-592 ESDMCFNAT
+592 
-601 GGEQQW
+601 
-607 PPGNYSHFV
+607 
-616 GDGAYIALSFDM
+616 
-628 SGVIASG
+628 
-635 RDVSS
+635 
-640 ISFEMVSSPGGSHNG
+640 
-655 NATYTVYQTA
+655 
-665 ESPFEGFNASNLPE
+665 
-679 EPLAVLESATVNA
+679 
-692 GGTLTIDVSEL
+692 
-703 SYSAESPIVCLV
+703 
-715 ATCTSNNDFYS
+715 
-726 VIGSGKGTEAENA
+726 
-739 DQQPK
+739 
-744 LIVEYAD
+744 VEYAD

-776 NGDLSSWQGAVS
+776 NGDISSWQGAVS
-788 HYVSNGQS
+788 YYVANNQS
-796 IIVEYDLSAFS
+796 IIAEYDLSAFS
-807 TEDADTIASVGLT
+807 AEDADKIVSVGLT

-887 CFNVSSAEDGSGAD
+887 YFNVSSAEDGSGAD

-931 YTPDEDK
+931 ESDTPDEDK
-938 TKHQYLKMEDPSSG
+938 TKHQYLKIEDPSSG

-1103 QVLTV
+1103 QVLTI

-1288 WTATVTE
+1288 WTATVSE

-1364 GGVAVYAKEND
+1364 GGVAVYTKEND

-1401 YSFRVRYDGGDAA
+1401 YSFRVQYDGGDAA

-1434 SLSSGMNW
+1434 SLSSGMDW

-1681 YRLTVGA
+1681 YKLSVGA

-1736 DTIDAGDVYIDLIE
+1736 DTTDAGDVYIDLIE
-1750 NDESGESGE
+1750 NDESGE
-1759 SGERFRAPIGMYV
+1759 RFRAPIGMY
-1772 SAESK
+1772 AGGESK
-1777 ELTIPIEAFECVSQR
+1777 ELTIPIEAFECVSLR

-1802 KYISVGAVFEEGSA
+1802 RYISAGAVFDEGSA

-1836 ITIVSAVNSAETGK
+1836 ITIVSAVDSAETGK

-1881 AAVLDTARSAAVT
+1881 AAVLDTARSAVVT

-1931 TITVVNPDN
+1931 TITVVNPDK

-1970 VESFNLKDDMGNE
+1970 VESFNLRDDMGNE

-1994 ASNVTMEPVFV
+1994 ASNVTMEPVFA

-2110 SVGENSVNLF
+2110 SVGENGVNLF

>member
-408 IESGETGEEDSEPN
+408 IESGETGEE
-422 VYAESDMC
+422 
-430 FNATGGEQQWPPGNY
+430 
-445 SHFVGD
+445 
-451 GAYIA
+451 
-456 LSFDMSGVIA
+456 
-466 SGRDVSS
+466 
-473 ISFEMV
+473 
-479 SSPGG
+479 
-484 SHNGNATYTV
+484 
-494 YQTAESPF
+494 
-502 EGFNASNLPEEP
+502 
-514 LAVLES
+514 
-520 ATVNAGGTLTID
+520 
-532 VSELSYSAESPI
+532 
-544 VYLVATCTSSNDF
+544 
-557 YSVIGSG
+557 
-564 KGTEAENADQQPKL
+564 
-578 VVEYADD
+578 D

>member
-96 GRLFE
+96 GRLLE

-393 DFTAARKDAEVIDEP
+393 DFTAARKDAEVIGEP
-408 IESGETGEEDSEPN
+408 IESGEAGEEDSEPN

-473 ISFEMV
+473 INFEMV

-494 YQTAESPF
+494 YQT
-502 EGFNASNLPEEP
+502 
-514 LAVLES
+514 
-520 ATVNAGGTLTID
+520 T
-532 VSELSYSAESPI
+532 
-544 VYLVATCTSSNDF
+544 
-557 YSVIGSG
+557 
-564 KGTEAENADQQPKL
+564 
-578 VVEYADD
+578 
-585 SEPNVYA
+585 
-592 ESDMCFNAT
+592 
-601 GGEQQW
+601 
-607 PPGNYSHFV
+607 
-616 GDGAYIALSFDM
+616 
-628 SGVIASG
+628 
-635 RDVSS
+635 
-640 ISFEMVSSPGGSHNG
+640 
-655 NATYTVYQTA
+655 

>member
-393 DFTAARKDAEVIDEP
+393 DFTAARKDAEVIGEP
-408 IESGETGEEDSEPN
+408 IESGEAGEEDSEPN

-585 SEPNVYA
+585 SE
-592 ESDMCFNAT
+592 
-601 GGEQQW
+601 
-607 PPGNYSHFV
+607 
-616 GDGAYIALSFDM
+616 
-628 SGVIASG
+628 
-635 RDVSS
+635 
-640 ISFEMVSSPGGSHNG
+640 
-655 NATYTVYQTA
+655 
-665 ESPFEGFNASNLPE
+665 
-679 EPLAVLESATVNA
+679 
-692 GGTLTIDVSEL
+692 
-703 SYSAESPIVCLV
+703 
-715 ATCTSNNDFYS
+715 
-726 VIGSGKGTEAENA
+726 
-739 DQQPK
+739 
-744 LIVEYAD
+744 
-751 DSETDP
+751 TDP

-776 NGDLSSWQGAVS
+776 NGDISSWQGAVS
-788 HYVSNGQS
+788 YYVANNQS

-807 TEDADTIASVGLT
+807 AEDADKIVSVGLT

-931 YTPDEDK
+931 DTPDEDK

-1310 GEVLNLDYIN
+1310 GEVLNLDYID

-1401 YSFRVRYDGGDAA
+1401 YSFRVQYDGGDAA

-1434 SLSSGMNW
+1434 SLSSGMDW

-1655 EDLIEGETYDVRVD
+1655 EDLTEGETYDVRVD

-1681 YRLTVGA
+1681 YKLSVGA

-1736 DTIDAGDVYIDLIE
+1736 DTTDAGDVYIDLIE
-1750 NDESGESGE
+1750 NDESGE
-1759 SGERFRAPIGMYV
+1759 RFRAPIGMY
-1772 SAESK
+1772 AGGESK
-1777 ELTIPIEAFECVSQR
+1777 ELTIPIEAFECVSLR

-1802 KYISVGAVFEEGSA
+1802 RYISAGAVFDEGSA

-1836 ITIVSAVNSAETGK
+1836 ITIVSAVDSAETGK

-1920 YPSAEPEPEDY
+1920 YPAEIPDTDY
-1931 TITVVNPDN
+1931 TITVINSDR

-1970 VESFNLKDDMGNE
+1970 VESFNLRDDMGNE

-1994 ASNVTMEPVFV
+1994 ASNVTMEPVFA
-2005 GYDVRETVLEMQD
+2005 GYDVRESVLEMQD

-2028 NSPNLV
+2028 NSSNLV

-2070 AVAVFSI
+2070 AVAVFAI
-2077 PNNNW
+2077 PNNDW

-2088 DGDTGALANQNTMT
+2088 GGDTGALANQNTMT

-2110 SVGENSVNLF
+2110 SVGENGVNLF

-2134 SSDNDP
+2134 SSDNDT
-2140 DPGQETQ
+2140 DPGRETQ
-2147 ISVAQSASRGILNQ
+2147 TSVAQSASRGILNQ

-2175 EIDVTDT
+2175 EIDVADT

-2201 YVFGGTVDI
+2201 YVFASTVDI
-2210 YTPLQAEEYTLNM
+2210 YTPLESEEYTLDM

>member
-473 ISFEMV
+473 I
-479 SSPGG
+479 
-484 SHNGNATYTV
+484 N
-494 YQTAESPF
+494 
-502 EGFNASNLPEEP
+502 
-514 LAVLES
+514 
-520 ATVNAGGTLTID
+520 
-532 VSELSYSAESPI
+532 
-544 VYLVATCTSSNDF
+544 
-557 YSVIGSG
+557 
-564 KGTEAENADQQPKL
+564 
-578 VVEYADD
+578 
-585 SEPNVYA
+585 
-592 ESDMCFNAT
+592 
-601 GGEQQW
+601 
-607 PPGNYSHFV
+607 
-616 GDGAYIALSFDM
+616 
-628 SGVIASG
+628 
-635 RDVSS
+635 
-640 ISFEMVSSPGGSHNG
+640 FEMVSSPGGSHNG